1 MTSRRVATRAVAA
14 AEGVA
19 EDREAIDTLGLDA
32 EAADAAGVDED
43 GKEFG
48 PLRLPEPKSVIRN
61 DMECR
66 VVVMS
71 ELAGGHPF
79 PAVPHGEK
87 KKMLEKVRLNLGLYR
102 ASRFPGG
109 LVASDSTLE
118 KMVNDEILAYDTRTK
133 ACQYESGDHLLESTA
148 ALDSHVVLVKEIYDK
163 NDKWS
168 KLSAEDKAISS
179 REI

>member
-1 MTSRRVATRAVAA
+1 MTSRRVGTRTVAA

-19 EDREAIDTLGLDA
+19 EDREGTDTLGLDA

-43 GKEFG
+43 GKELG
-48 PLRLPEPKSVIRN
+48 PPLPEPKSVIRN

-109 LVASDSTLE
+109 LVA
-118 KMVNDEILAYDTRTK
+118 
-133 ACQYESGDHLLESTA
+133 
-148 ALDSHVVLVKEIYDK
+148 
-163 NDKWS
+163 
-168 KLSAEDKAISS
+168 
-179 REI
+179 